1 MVLPVGFEPTL
12 LWSLAICLCQ
22 LGYESIYRL
31 LFHYQLLIGSSYPSL
46 YISKLHGTPGGSR
59 THNILILSQSSLPV
73 GLPGQKME
81 TGGSAPP
88 HRTLSADLIHNSRID
103 AISILGFHIWC
114 RRLESNQ
121 RPRIFSP
128 LLIPP
133 QLPRHKTSN
142 PKIPTGHS
150 GSFRG
155 ERFMG
160 MDPSFLVV
168 PRAGIEPATFGIWV
182 RYSANWVIV
191 VYGAFNQIRTDDL
204 FLTMEALC
212 QLSYEGIHSPN
223 ANSESTI
230 ICWRRQCFSCYFGKH
245 RTLSSSILESPAK
258 PVSASQHLVT
268 NSWSEDVTFTRCRWY
283 LLRASNPGPSD

>member
-31 LFHYQLLIGSSYPSL
+31 LFHYQLLTGSSYPSL
-46 YISKLHGTPGGSR
+46 FGTPGGSR

-88 HRTLSADLIHNSRID
+88 HRTLSADPIHNSRID

-133 QLPRHKTSN
+133 QLPRHIGTTSWDR
-142 PKIPTGHS
+142 TS
-150 GSFRG
+150 
-155 ERFMG
+155 
-160 MDPSFLVV
+160 D
-168 PRAGIEPATFGIWV
+168 
-182 RYSANWVIV
+182 
-191 VYGAFNQIRTDDL
+191 IRD
-204 FLTMEALC
+204 MSPILC
-212 QLSYEGIHSPN
+212 QLSYRGIWSP
-223 ANSESTI
+223 
-230 ICWRRQCFSCYFGKH
+230 R
-245 RTLSSSILESPAK
+245 
-258 PVSASQHLVT
+258 
-268 NSWSEDVTFTRCRWY
+268 
-283 LLRASNPGPSD
+283 SDSD